1 MAEKSSSNYN
11 DKSPYSTY
19 TRIADIAHD
28 FSSGMAEEGSHAET
42 ISDIIGLVTSLA
54 KIKDVMAGKKLTNK
68 DDKDDKGDKG
78 DKGKKNTKSVLDQI
92 GEVTGKSKSKKRY
105 RSGKQGGAAQAMG
118 GAGQVL
124 DKISSVNKSMGGAT
138 TGVGSLKSILDI
150 ASTVGQGLGG
160 TLTAAKSK
168 QRRNK

>member
-19 TRIADIAHD
+19 TRIADIAHN
-28 FSSGMAEEGSHAET
+28 FSSGMAEEGSNAET

-68 DDKDDKGDKG
+68 GDKG
-78 DKGKKNTKSVLDQI
+78 DKGKKGDKNTKSVLDQI

-105 RSGKQGGAAQAMG
+105 RSGKQSGAAQAMG

-124 DKISSVNKSMGGAT
+124 DKISSINKSMGGAT
-138 TGVGSLKSILDI
+138 TGVDSLKSILDI

>member
-1 MAEKSSSNYN
+1 MAEKNSANYN

-19 TRIADIAHD
+19 TRIADIAHN
-28 FSSGMAEEGSHAET
+28 FSSGMAEEGTHAET

-78 DKGKKNTKSVLDQI
+78 DKGKKNTKDGLDLL
-92 GEVTGKSKSKKRY
+92 GKVVNETPSKSKKRY
-105 RSGKQGGAAQAMG
+105 TSGILGKKSGAGQALE

-124 DKISSVNKSMGGAT
+124 GKISNVNKSMGGAT
-138 TGVGSLKSILDI
+138 TGVDSLKSILDI
-150 ASTVGQGLGG
+150 ASTVGQGLGR
-160 TLTAAKSK
+160 S
-168 QRRNK
+168 R